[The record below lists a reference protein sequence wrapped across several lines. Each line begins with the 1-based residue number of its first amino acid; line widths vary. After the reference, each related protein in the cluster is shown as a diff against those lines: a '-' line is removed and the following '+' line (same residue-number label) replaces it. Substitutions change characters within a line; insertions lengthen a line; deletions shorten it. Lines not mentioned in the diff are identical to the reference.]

1 MSLFKARLESL
12 VKQIRYHASVYY
24 REDRSEI
31 SDADYD
37 LLVQEYNQLISDH
50 PELLTEENDL
60 FKGKAVPIAEVNSEF
75 EKISHEPPMLSLDN
89 VFTIEEYESWK
100 DGLEPEDQNDLELEW
115 KFDGIALRLTYENG
129 KLKSLAT
136 RGTGLIGEDV
146 TVNVDHFSN
155 IPREL
160 PEDFTEDK
168 EIIIDGEG
176 VIDLKLYEELND
188 LVPKPYV
195 TPRHAAAGIT
205 RNRKL
210 KELVTG
216 SLVFIAHSFPRAI
229 KSSYEDTM
237 YALIA
242 LGFSTPK
249 EYRVQ
254 HITTDRPS
262 HLPFA
267 VDGIVAKV
275 RNYESRVKLGE
286 TNHHP
291 RWATAFKFPTL
302 VETPKLEDVVW
313 ETGRTGTIT
322 PVAQFLPVVIAGVT
336 VQRATLYNFR
346 TFQRESEGLRVG
358 SVIKVGMSGDIIP
371 KFFSV
376 EKVGKGRQ
384 CNAPRDCP
392 SCGEPLRFEGQ
403 SKEQVFLTC
412 TNHAKCPAQTLG
424 RLYNYGSVDAMN
436 IRGLGP
442 ASIARFNELG
452 VLNTFV
458 DLYHLRTM
466 TQNQT
471 LSKTEMNLL
480 DAIDESRTTTFARFI
495 TGLGING
502 VGKGIAREL
511 SKHIKDKDELLPLLE
526 DQAAL
531 MEIPDIGW
539 GISMNIASYVKENR
553 RTIEELLDLLEFEA
567 TEIPDYS
574 TQVTVTGKFPFRR
587 KEIEACF
594 AEQGYEVTDRVT
606 SKTKLI
612 VLGEHPTQHKVD
624 TAKELGKPV
633 LDIAVHP
640 ELTVNELLKE
650 VQGY

>member
-60 FKGKAVPIAEVNSEF
+60 FKGKAVPIVEVNSEF
-75 EKISHEPPMLSLDN
+75 EKVSHEPPMLSLDN

-100 DGLEPEDQNDLELEW
+100 DGLGAEDQNDIELEW

-160 PEDFTEDK
+160 PEDFTEGK

-216 SLVFIAHSFPRAI
+216 SLTFIAHSFPRAI

-237 YALIA
+237 HALIA

-254 HITTDRPS
+254 QITTDRPS

-275 RNYESRVKLGE
+275 RNYESRAKLGE

-384 CNAPRDCP
+384 CKAPRDCP
-392 SCGEPLRFEGQ
+392 SCGEPLRFEGE

-502 VGKGIAREL
+502 VGKGTAKEL
-511 SKHIKDKDELLPLLE
+511 SKHIKDKDGLLTLLE

-553 RTIEELLDLLEFEA
+553 RTIEELLDLLEFEVM
-567 TEIPDYS
+567 EIPDHS
-574 TQVTVTGKFPFRR
+574 IQVTVTGKFPFRR

-594 AEQGYEVTDRVT
+594 TEQGYEVTDRVT

-612 VLGEHPTQHKVD
+612 VLGDYPTQHKVD
-624 TAKELGKPV
+624 TAKELGIPV